1 MRTMYSNVACG
12 GMDVHY
18 KFSNATF
25 RDQSGR
31 VSLPQRTATGIAELG
46 VSGVLLAASRT
57 TYLSYLVF
65 HFSSPTFACLFKS
78 LAGLRPLILTSTL
91 SCGRSID
98 FVTSTSIIHITPVIR
113 DSNRVSRAN
122 PAEYS
127 GRRTSISHGSRQAHR
142 DSTKQGRK
150 TRIGLEQVGRGFL
163 CHPCSVCRS
172 CHTHNSCS
180 DRSH

>member
-18 KFSNATF
+18 KFSNVTF

-31 VSLPQRTATGIAELG
+31 VSLPQRTTAGVAELG
-46 VSGVLLAASRT
+46 VGGVFFAASRT
-57 TYLSYLVF
+57 AYLFSLVF
-65 HFSSPTFACLFKS
+65 HSCSPRFGCLLKS

-98 FVTSTSIIHITPVIR
+98 FVTSTSIIHITPKIR
-113 DSNRVSRAN
+113 DSKRVSQVT
-122 PAEYS
+122 PARHS

-172 CHTHNSCS
+172 CHTRNSCS